1 VGQIFAITKQS
12 PILNT
17 YNSEKC
23 TIEYSVVIQAETLE
37 LLEWSR
43 LCQQVATFAATKLG
57 TIAARNLVIPTQPS
71 VSLNL
76 LAQTKEV
83 YELETRL
90 TGGLSLDGIED
101 FGDALER
108 AAVQGMLSGKE
119 LHEIATTLAGMRK
132 LRRTLDSEENIPVL
146 QGLIADVRTY
156 PEIEQDIYH
165 CIDDRGDVTD
175 RSSEKLAQVRVQL
188 KGFREKIYKLLNS
201 LMQRQ
206 SNAIQQPLI
215 TQRSDRFVIPVKAS
229 HKDAIPGVVHDSS
242 GSGSTLYVEP
252 HQIVNLGNQL
262 RQLQR
267 QELREIELVLT
278 ALTAKITE
286 VVEDLEH
293 LLVVATTI
301 DLATARARY
310 SLWLEANPP
319 RLIDRTQN
327 EYITL
332 RQLRHPLLIWQHR
345 HEEGPEVVP
354 IDLSIRPDIR
364 VVTITGPNTGGKT
377 VTLKTLAIVALMAK
391 VGLFIPAREPVEIP
405 WFDLI
410 LADIGDEQS
419 LQQSL
424 STFSGHIRRIGRI
437 LDAIGDEG
445 TEGRRDEE
453 NIMLPVSQS
462 PSLPVSQSPSSLI
475 LLDEVGAGTDP
486 AEGSALAIALLQHL
500 ADRAMLTIASTH
512 YGELKA
518 LKYQDSR
525 FENASVEFDDV
536 KLAPTYRLLWGIPGR
551 SNALSIAQRLGL
563 NQQVIDNAKSQV
575 VLGATQEVNEV
586 IAGLEAQRRTQEA
599 KANEAAQILKQAEA
613 FYLEVSQKAAQLQA
627 REQELKLNQERAIQA
642 AIAEAKGEIAQVI
655 RQLQQGPQT
664 AQAAQQATA
673 GLDGLTGRHLQAK
686 SIPKPPPG
694 FNPQIGDRIRIPK
707 IGQKAEVISKVDEN
721 GNLNVKFGMMKM
733 NVALADIESL
743 TGEKA
748 APAEKKSGAKVAG
761 KVITKSSVVAIRT
774 SANTV
779 DIRGQRVENADP
791 ELEKGIGR
799 AYQSGIMW
807 VIHGKGTGKLRE
819 GVHEFLSYH
828 PQVDRFELAG
838 EKDGGGGVTIA
849 YLK

>member
-1 VGQIFAITKQS
+1 
-12 PILNT
+12 
-17 YNSEKC
+17 
-23 TIEYSVVIQAETLE
+23 VIQAETLE

-119 LHEIATTLAGMRK
+119 LHEVATTLAGMRK
-132 LRRTLDSEENIPVL
+132 LRRTLDGEENIPVL
-146 QGLIADVRTY
+146 QNLIADVRTY

-175 RSSEKLAQVRVQL
+175 RSSDKLADVRVKL
-188 KGFREKIYKLLNS
+188 KGMREKIYKLLNG
-201 LMQRQ
+201 LIQRQ

-267 QELREIELVLT
+267 QEQREIEIVLT
-278 ALTAKITE
+278 ALTVKVTE
-286 VVEDLEH
+286 VVDDLEH

-319 RLIDRTQN
+319 RLIERDSN

-345 HEEGPEVVP
+345 HESGPAVVP

-437 LDAIGDEG
+437 LDAIGDEVTG
-445 TEGRRDEE
+445 GRGDEE
-453 NIMLPVSQS
+453 NITIPISQS
-462 PSLPVSQSPSSLI
+462 PSLPVSPSPSALV

-486 AEGSALAIALLQHL
+486 AEGSALAIALLQYL

-563 NQQVIDNAKSQV
+563 NPEVIDNARSQV

-586 IAGLEAQRRTQEA
+586 IAGLEAQRRSQET
-599 KANEAAQILKQAEA
+599 KANKAATILKQAEA
-613 FYLEVSQKAAQLQA
+613 FYLEVSQKAAELQA
-627 REQELKLNQERAIQA
+627 REQELKLNQERAIQT

-673 GLDGLTGRHLQAK
+673 GLDGLANRHLQAK
-686 SIPKPPPG
+686 STPKPPPS

-748 APAEKKSGAKVAG
+748 DPLPKKSGAKVPG
-761 KVITKSSVVAIRT
+761 KATSVAAVVAIRT
-774 SANTV
+774 STNTV
-779 DIRGQRVENADP
+779 DIRGQRVANA
-791 ELEKGIGR
+791 EAEIEKGIGK

-819 GVHEFLSYH
+819 GVHEFLTHH
-828 PQVDRFELAG
+828 PQVARFELAG